1 MAIVAFLPSA
11 NIFNW
16 TVIWTSKSFQHR
28 FFFVVVICLSPM
40 SLSRSQSS
48 NLRWVHI
55 RPDSVDFHRQA
66 LEFEIEPFRLCS
78 PDRFH
83 LRSHCCC
90 LQRLSA
96 PLGGFFFV
104 FDAGSTS
111 ALFHIF
117 EERYSMTELDIIFV
131 RLCCCLMVLSSC
143 VRVSLSKVKQN

>member
-16 TVIWTSKSFQHR
+16 TVIWTSKSFQNR
-28 FFFVVVICLSPM
+28 LFFVVVVCLSPM

-66 LEFEIEPFRLCS
+66 IWIAIEFEIEPFRLCS

-96 PLGGFFFV
+96 PLRGFFLFLMQGLLLHCFISSKKDIAWLNLISSSLDFV
-104 FDAGSTS
+104 AVWWC
-111 ALFHIF
+111 
-117 EERYSMTELDIIFV
+117 Y
-131 RLCCCLMVLSSC
+131 RLVLES
-143 VRVSLSKVKQN
+143 V